1 MRTVSMQ
8 GTQLTASDRRR
19 IDQQRAVQASMQSV
33 LRDQVDQTLA
43 EVQRRKEQGIK
54 PEKVWFKDSESFG
67 TPSIAEWMGFTL
79 DVPVLGI

>member
-1 MRTVSMQ
+1 MKTISMQ
-8 GTQLTASDRRR
+8 GLQLTASDRRR
-19 IDQQRAVQASMQSV
+19 IDQQRAVQASMQSI
-33 LRDQVDQTLA
+33 LRDQINQTLA

-54 PEKVWFKDSESFG
+54 PETVWFKDSESFG